1 MLTMF
6 STAKPFRGQAAVQQ
20 RNALESWRRLHAT
33 AEIIL
38 FGDEEGAARVCAEL
52 GLRHEPE
59 VERHASGLKYL
70 DGMFRR
76 AQQIAKHDY
85 LCYANCDMV
94 LLPDFRR
101 GLEIAIGWTR
111 RFLLVGRRW
120 DTEVS
125 EAIDFGEEG
134 WAERL
139 RRRAVTCG
147 KKQITDYV
155 DYFVFPRGF
164 YGEVP
169 RLVVGRSYWDHWLV
183 WRAREGGLPV
193 VDGSRFI
200 VAVHQNHDYGY
211 HAQGKAGTNAD
222 EMALRNVQLAGGPE
236 HLRSVRDATH
246 AITTGGRILATP
258 LRGPLARIYEL
269 RSKQVLLERTLGVR
283 TRLGLRKKAAENVAA
298 AAGGAKG

>member
-6 STAKPFRGQAAVQQ
+6 GTAKPFRGQAAVQQ
-20 RNALESWRRLHAT
+20 RNALESWKRLHPT

-59 VERHASGLKYL
+59 VERHESGLKYL
-70 DGMFRR
+70 DAMFRR

-101 GLEIAIGWTR
+101 GLEIVIGWTT

-125 EAIDFGEEG
+125 DAIDFGEEG

-169 RLVVGRSYWDHWLV
+169 QLVVGRSYWDHWLV

-211 HAQGKAGTNAD
+211 HSQGKAGTNAD

-246 AITTGGRILATP
+246 AITVGGRILPTP
-258 LRGPLARIYEL
+258 LRGPLARICEL
-269 RSKQVLLERTLGVR
+269 RSKQVLLERTLQVR
-283 TRLGLRKKAAENVAA
+283 TRLGLRRKTAESVAA
-298 AAGGAKG
+298 AAGGVKG

>member
-1 MLTMF
+1 MVTMF
-6 STAKPFRGQAAVQQ
+6 STAKPFRGRAAVQQ
-20 RNALESWRRLHAT
+20 RNALESWKRLHAT

-38 FGDEEGAARVCAEL
+38 FGDEEGAAEVCAEL
-52 GLRHEPE
+52 GLRHEAK
-59 VERHASGLKYL
+59 VERDERGLKYV
-70 DGMFRR
+70 DWMFRR
-76 AQQIAKHDY
+76 AQRIAKHDY
-85 LCYANCDMV
+85 VCYANCDMV

-101 GLEIAIGWTR
+101 GLEIAIGWAT

-125 EAIDFGEEG
+125 EAIDFGEER

-147 KKQITDYV
+147 KKQIADYV

-183 WRAREGGLPV
+183 WRARAGGLPV

-211 HAQGKAGTNAD
+211 HAKGKAGTNED
-222 EMALRNVQLAGGPE
+222 EMALRNVQRAGGPE

-246 AITTGGRILATP
+246 AITAGGRILPTP

-269 RSKQVLLERTLGVR
+269 RSKQVWLERTLKVR
-283 TRLGLRKKAAENVAA
+283 SRLGLRRRGGEGAAA